1 MKKHSRSQS
10 TFIHRPTRF
19 VSFLVVILLLFGAVS
34 VLNFSVFAEN
44 EDASFDSFALHEEYQ
59 ALAESFDLNTR
70 LQERENFDSEYEPL
84 YENIFVRYCA
94 KESFDQKLDE
104 ETVVFHES
112 DFDDSIVFV
121 PMIDTA
127 SGQFVAYAEIGF
139 PCHGDN
145 YTVIWHDSE
154 TEIITEETLNDQ
166 FGITSS
172 YVLIEFDYGLN
183 GDYFIYAYE
192 TELFYDSTRL
202 SAGRNNGKSYTAE
215 ELLEY
220 NEDARWENTKRV
232 FGPIFLGLLKLMG
245 IVIVFPLVLTGAL
258 ILLIQLLRRKKK
270 KALQEKTLSSDV

>member
-1 MKKHSRSQS
+1 MSMIRKV
-10 TFIHRPTRF
+10 F
-19 VSFLVVILLLFGAVS
+19 VLLITIVILASCLCFGVFSDDAVT
-34 VLNFSVFAEN
+34 V
-44 EDASFDSFALHEEYQ
+44 FDSFEVKEEYRE
-59 ALAESFDLNTR
+59 LVDSFDLDAC
-70 LQERENFDSEYEPL
+70 LQRRNGFDSEYEPL

-166 FGITSS
+166 LGITSS

-270 KALQEKTLSSDV
+270 KALQKQNPSSDA